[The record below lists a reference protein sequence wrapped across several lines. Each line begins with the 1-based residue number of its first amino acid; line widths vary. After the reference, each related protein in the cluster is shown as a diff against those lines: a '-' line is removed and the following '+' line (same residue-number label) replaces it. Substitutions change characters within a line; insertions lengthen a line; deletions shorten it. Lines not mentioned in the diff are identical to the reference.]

1 VYNHETILRT
11 LLANLECE
19 ESWTLVQAIIK
30 DTKGESFWFWM
41 REGLRKLAYQDEVN
55 KESIF
60 ANFFTQSKFQSLFDT
75 LAVFM
80 ETNYELIMANLKEY
94 FTLMNS
100 LFFSHRNKYIRR
112 FSMKSVSY
120 IINNLSI

>member
-1 VYNHETILRT
+1 MRT

-19 ESWTLVQAIIK
+19 ESWALVQAIIK
-30 DTKGESFWFWM
+30 DTKGESFGFWM

-80 ETNYELIMANLKEY
+80 ETNYELIMSHLKEY
-94 FTLMNS
+94 FKLMNS
-100 LFFSHRNKYIRR
+100 LFFSHRNKYIRK